1 MKSSALLEMKNV
13 RVKRGENQVFSNLT
27 MTLPSDRSSAV
38 IGPNGSGKSTLLK
51 LINRELYPIPD
62 SDSELKIL
70 GQPLWHVDE
79 LRQRMGVVS
88 HEHQSRFFADAT
100 VLQVVVS
107 GFYSSV
113 TTWAHQTYSLKQ
125 LVSAHAQMES
135 MDINHLSNR
144 EIGTLSTGQQRRA
157 LFAKALVN
165 DPEFLILDEPT
176 TALDIEATH
185 KYLNIMEGLMDQ
197 GKKLVLVT
205 HHLDEVPPQVD
216 WIVLLKQGQV
226 FAEGKREEIITP
238 ETLSALFELPLM
250 LEERNGYTRAL
261 PLD

>member
-1 MKSSALLEMKNV
+1 MTNSALLQMKNV
-13 RVKRGENQVFSNLT
+13 RVRRGESEVFSNLT
-27 MTLPSDRSSAV
+27 MTLPADRSSAV

-51 LINRELYPIPD
+51 LINRELYPMPD
-62 SDSELKIL
+62 AGTELRIL
-70 GQPLWHVDE
+70 GHPLWHVDE

-88 HEHQSRFFADAT
+88 QEHQSRFFADAT
-100 VLQVVVS
+100 LLQVVVS

-113 TTWAHQTYSLKQ
+113 TTWAHQRYSAEQ
-125 LVSAHAQMES
+125 LAAAHTQMEA
-135 MDINHLSNR
+135 MDIDHLVNR

-157 LFAKALVN
+157 LLAKALVN
-165 DPEFLILDEPT
+165 NPEFLILDEPT

-185 KYLNIMEGLMDQ
+185 KYLKIMEGLMDQ

-226 FAEGKREEIITP
+226 FAEGRREEIFTA
-238 ETLSALFELPLM
+238 ETLSALFELPLK
-250 LEERNGYTRAL
+250 LEERDGYTSAL
-261 PLD
+261 PVN